1 LNPFPGGLAILSLG
15 TALPAH
21 SMQQKEAAELARRVT
36 CQTDDQAALVGALF
50 RRAGVSTRYTVVPHR
65 RALEWLPTEQEEAST
80 PVCGPTTAE
89 RMAVYRREAP
99 PLAARA
105 AAAALEQAAA
115 ESYEIAHL
123 VTVSCTGFHAPG
135 IDIELIQRLALRPNV
150 ERTHVSFMGC
160 HGAING
166 LRVARALAQSAPRNK
181 VLLCA
186 VELCSLHY
194 QYAWHPELLV
204 GNAVFGDGAAALV
217 GAASDDRSAWRL
229 AATGSCVLPDS
240 QDAMSWSISDHGFQ
254 MQLSARVPDLISTH
268 LRPWL
273 EVWLAGYGLKISSIG
288 SWAVHPGGPRI
299 LSAVEVALGLDEQ
312 ATALS
317 REVLRDYGNLSS
329 PTVLFVLERMMQIEA
344 PRPCL
349 MLGFGPG
356 LVAEAALVV

>member
-1 LNPFPGGLAILSLG
+1 LNPLPDGLAILSLG
-15 TALPAH
+15 TALPTHA
-21 SMQQKEAAELARRVT
+21 MQQQEAAELARQVT

-65 RALEWLPTEQEEAST
+65 RALEWLPTEQDETGA
-80 PVCGPTTAE
+80 PVRGPTTAE

-99 PLAARA
+99 PLAERA
-105 AAAALEQAAA
+105 AASALQQAAA
-115 ESYEIAHL
+115 ESHEISHL

-135 IDIELIQRLALRPNV
+135 IDIELVQRLGLRPTV

-166 LRVARALAQSAPRNK
+166 LRVARALAQATPRSK

-217 GAASDDRSAWRL
+217 GGAGNDRSAWRL

-240 QDAMSWSISDHGFQ
+240 HDAMSWSISDHGFQ
-254 MQLSARVPDLISTH
+254 MQLSARVPELVSVH

-273 EVWLAGYGLKISSIG
+273 ESWLAGYGLTVSRIG

-299 LSAVEVALGLDEQ
+299 LSAVEAALGLDEQ
-312 ATALS
+312 ATAIS
-317 REVLRDYGNLSS
+317 REVLRNYGNLSS
-329 PTVLFVLERMMQIEA
+329 PTVLFVLQRMMQIDA

>member
-1 LNPFPGGLAILSLG
+1 
-15 TALPAH
+15 
-21 SMQQKEAAELARRVT
+21 MQQKEAAELARRVT
-36 CQTDDQAALVGALF
+36 CQTEEQAVLVGALF

-65 RALEWLPTEQEEAST
+65 RALEWLPDERNDASP

-99 PLAARA
+99 LLAQQA
-105 AAAALEQAAA
+105 AALALEQAAA
-115 ESYEIAHL
+115 PPEEISHL

-135 IDIELIQRLALRPNV
+135 VDIELVQLLGLRPTT
-150 ERTHVSFMGC
+150 ERTHVGFMGC
-160 HGAING
+160 HGALNG
-166 LRVARALAQSAPRNK
+166 LRVAAALAQAAPQSK

-217 GAASDDRSAWRL
+217 GTAWSNGQPWRL
-229 AATGSCVLPDS
+229 AATGSCVLPES
-240 QDAMSWSISDHGFQ
+240 RETMSWSISDHGFQ
-254 MQLSARVPDLISTH
+254 MQLSPLVPDLISRH
-268 LRPWL
+268 LGPWL
-273 EVWLAGYGLKISSIG
+273 ESWLAGLGLCTGAIR

-299 LSAVEVALGLDEQ
+299 LSAVETALKLDGQ

-329 PTVLFVLERMMQIEA
+329 PTVLFILQRMMQSES
-344 PRPCL
+344 PRPCV
-349 MLGFGPG
+349 MLAFGPG
-356 LVAEAALVV
+356 LVVEAALVV